1 MSKPEKLAAMANQ
14 IAGYFRTQPG
24 DQAAAIAHH
33 LARFW
38 TREMCATLLAHVEA
52 GGAIDPLAK
61 EAIERLHTA
70 A

>member
-24 DQAAAIAHH
+24 DQAGDIAHH
-33 LARFW
+33 LIRFW
-38 TREMCATLLAHVEA
+38 TREMCATLVAHVHA

-61 EAIERLHTA
+61 EAIERLHSTA
-70 A
+70 

>member
-24 DQAAAIAHH
+24 DQAGDIARH

-38 TREMCATLLAHVEA
+38 TRDMCATLLAHVQA

-61 EAIERLHTA
+61 EAVERLHTMA
-70 A
+70 